1 MLGKVIR
8 YLDILKMPSL
18 YSPQKSSILTIVI
31 FSRYTLFGAHPV
43 LGSIMAVVAL
53 EDLEPGEEVFTN
65 YGYKDEAVYRGLN
78 IK

>member
-1 MLGKVIR
+1 M
-8 YLDILKMPSL
+8 
-18 YSPQKSSILTIVI
+18 TIII

-65 YGYKDEAVYRGLN
+65 YGYKDQAVYRGLN